1 MNLLISDFDIPKFQ
15 IVGTWGSLGK
25 LKHETVWVCLR
36 YQKKDDMEVLP
47 LFYWPGGCFGL
58 SWSLR
63 VRASFRM
70 IVVNHGKPNETIPNP
85 GFIAL
90 GGVYPVPSCKL
101 T

>member
-47 LFYWPGGCFGL
+47 LFY
-58 SWSLR
+58 
-63 VRASFRM
+63 
-70 IVVNHGKPNETIPNP
+70 
-85 GFIAL
+85 
-90 GGVYPVPSCKL
+90 
-101 T
+101 